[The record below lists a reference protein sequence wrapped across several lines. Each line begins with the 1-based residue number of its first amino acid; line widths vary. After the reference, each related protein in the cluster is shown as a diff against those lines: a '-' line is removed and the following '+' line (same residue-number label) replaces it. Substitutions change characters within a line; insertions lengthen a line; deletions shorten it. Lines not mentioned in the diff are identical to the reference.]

1 MKGVIYMDMNNLYKL
16 RKTIPKYIPPKIKPS
31 KIIETVEYMRIVKEE
46 IPSSYK
52 NKSSKIES

>member
-1 MKGVIYMDMNNLYKL
+1 MDMNNLYKL
-16 RKTIPKYIPPKIKPS
+16 RKTIPKHIPPKIKPS